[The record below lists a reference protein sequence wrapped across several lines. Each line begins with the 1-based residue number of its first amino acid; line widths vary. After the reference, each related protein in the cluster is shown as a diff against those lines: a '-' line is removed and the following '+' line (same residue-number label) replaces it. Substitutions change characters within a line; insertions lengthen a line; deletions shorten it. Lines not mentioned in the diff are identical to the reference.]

1 MTTRELPQDR
11 WQHLLAT
18 SSVFSPRIRNHSL
31 GIFALLVGFSLSA
44 AEPVW
49 AMSPTGTLEAFFSRT
64 NTVLQSV
71 DPAHGLAT
79 PRQAIRDLVNEV
91 FDFRA
96 AAAVAL
102 GSVWLSRVPE
112 EQDVFTRLF
121 AVLLERGFIAMIGSK
136 ASVAGG
142 VRIRYLGETVDGEF
156 ASVATTLLTRGDQEL
171 PVEYWMVRRGD
182 RWKVRDVVVDGVSL
196 VMNYRAQFSRILA
209 AYPYAGLVARMQAET
224 PAEPPPAEP
233 PPAAPLLAP
242 SAPSTAVAAPD
253 AQLAPAVV
261 RDVPADRTAKPSG
274 VKPKPTPRGQQI
286 APSKNSGK
294 GEAPPSGANT
304 SKPVPVA
311 APAGAP
317 HDRQRPGDVVG
328 RLLVSNRSGAER
340 DIASLL
346 ARTGGTTLS
355 RRRGSTIT
363 VVEGLV
369 PQLNY
374 PSFAAGLRG
383 IGSWHLE
390 SERSPLPH
398 LFHVTVKLA
407 EYRPS
412 TVHLIPLTGE

>member
-1 MTTRELPQDR
+1 
-11 WQHLLAT
+11 
-18 SSVFSPRIRNHSL
+18 
-31 GIFALLVGFSLSA
+31 
-44 AEPVW
+44 
-49 AMSPTGTLEAFFSRT
+49 
-64 NTVLQSV
+64 V
-71 DPAHGLAT
+71 DPAHGIAT

-136 ASVAGG
+136 ASVVGG
-142 VRIRYLGETVDGEF
+142 VRIQYLGETVDGEF
-156 ASVATTLLTRGDQEL
+156 ASVATTLLTRGGQEL

-224 PAEPPPAEP
+224 PAEPPPA
-233 PPAAPLLAP
+233 APLPAP

-261 RDVPADRTAKPSG
+261 RNAPADRTAKPSG
-274 VKPKPTPRGQQI
+274 AKPKATQPGQQI
-286 APSKNSGK
+286 ATSKNGGR
-294 GEAPPSGANT
+294 GEAPPAGANT

-311 APAGAP
+311 ATATG
-317 HDRQRPGDVVG
+317 DRQRPGDVVG

-355 RRRGSTIT
+355 RQRGPTIT

-383 IGSWHLE
+383 IGSWQLE
-390 SERSPLPH
+390 AERAPLPH

-412 TVHLIPLTGE
+412 TLRLIPLTGE